1 MWTLFDDGLTIGTK
15 GSEDGVIIKDEEHN
29 SGARITLEKDV
40 RNSVPFAITC
50 GVYGLFVH
58 TVYCSDSEAMTEY
71 ESMKCDIDKLLKELG
86 NDNIPRL
93 IDEFINKY

>member
-1 MWTLFDDGLTIGTK
+1 MTK
-15 GSEDGVIIKDEEHN
+15 
-29 SGARITLEKDV
+29 
-40 RNSVPFAITC
+40 
-50 GVYGLFVH
+50 
-58 TVYCSDSEAMTEY
+58 Y